1 MNWAVVVAGLALIGW
16 LVTNFRLRRAVA
28 YYERERVRQA
38 ALDMQVAA
46 LRHDL
51 HGILSP
57 ALLTAD
63 RLLNSPD
70 PSVRRAGEV
79 MVRTVERATARLAE
93 TKLTPQGEGQSSAN
107 PLAATRHA
115 RDTQLR

>member
-1 MNWAVVVAGLALIGW
+1 MNWAVCVAGVALVGW
-16 LVTNFRLRRAVA
+16 AVTKVRLREAAAAGEQAKRRLAA
-28 YYERERVRQA
+28 METQA
-38 ALDMQVAA
+38 AT

-51 HGILSP
+51 NGILSP

-79 MVRTVERATARLAE
+79 MVRTVDRATARLAE
-93 TKLTPQGEGQSSAN
+93 TKNQ
-107 PLAATRHA
+107 
-115 RDTQLR
+115 

>member
-1 MNWAVVVAGLALIGW
+1 MDWAIIVAGAALIGW
-16 LVTNFRLRRAVA
+16 LATNFRLREVVA
-28 YYERERVRQA
+28 GAERTRLRLA
-38 ALDMQVAA
+38 ALETQVAA

-93 TKLTPQGEGQSSAN
+93 TKLP
-107 PLAATRHA
+107 
-115 RDTQLR
+115 

>member
-1 MNWAVVVAGLALIGW
+1 MGDSTRRYFMNWTIVLAGLALIGW
-16 LVTNFRLRRAVA
+16 LVTNFRLREAVA
-28 YYERERVRQA
+28 GGERTRLRLA
-38 ALDMQVAA
+38 ALETQVAA

-93 TKLTPQGEGQSSAN
+93 TKLP
-107 PLAATRHA
+107 
-115 RDTQLR
+115 

>member
-1 MNWAVVVAGLALIGW
+1 MRILSPIEARRYLMIWAIVLAGAALIGW
-16 LVTNFRLRRAVA
+16 LLTSWRLRETVA
-28 YYERERVRQA
+28 GSERTKLRLA
-38 ALDMQVAA
+38 ALETQVAA

-93 TKLTPQGEGQSSAN
+93 TKLNQ
-107 PLAATRHA
+107 
-115 RDTQLR
+115 

>member
-1 MNWAVVVAGLALIGW
+1 MIWAIGVACVALIGW
-16 LVTNFRLRRAVA
+16 FVTQFRLRQVLAAGEQTKLRLTAI
-28 YYERERVRQA
+28 ETQA
-38 ALDMQVAA
+38 AA

-79 MVRTVERATARLAE
+79 VVRTVERATARLAE
-93 TKLTPQGEGQSSAN
+93 TKM
-107 PLAATRHA
+107 
-115 RDTQLR
+115 

>member
-1 MNWAVVVAGLALIGW
+1 MNWTLVMAGVALAGW
-16 LVTNFRLRRAVA
+16 LVTIFRLRQAVA
-28 YYERERVRQA
+28 ERARIQARQA
-38 ALDMQVAA
+38 AMDAQVAT

-93 TKLTPQGEGQSSAN
+93 TKLQT
-107 PLAATRHA
+107 
-115 RDTQLR
+115 

>member
-1 MNWAVVVAGLALIGW
+1 MSGILVAAGLALGGW
-16 LVTNFRLRRAVA
+16 VVTIFRLREAVA
-28 YYERERVRQA
+28 ARERERARQA
-38 ALDMQVAA
+38 AMESQVAT

-93 TKLTPQGEGQSSAN
+93 TKPQ
-107 PLAATRHA
+107 P
-115 RDTQLR
+115 

>member
-1 MNWAVVVAGLALIGW
+1 MDWAIVLAGAALIGW
-16 LVTNFRLRRAVA
+16 LVTNFRLREAMT
-28 YYERERVRQA
+28 EGELTRVRLA
-38 ALDMQVAA
+38 ALETQVAA

-93 TKLTPQGEGQSSAN
+93 TKL
-107 PLAATRHA
+107 
-115 RDTQLR
+115 